1 MAAKNTSD
9 GTATWRAEEETPS
22 DDCAVCGGK
31 GWIRQDVPVGDP
43 DFGRAMPC
51 SCQHEV
57 TQAQRLERLQSHSNL
72 GALDRLRFNSLD
84 SNGRST
90 KAEAQQRFAQAY
102 QAAVEY
108 ADDPR
113 GWLLFTGAGGS
124 GKTHLI
130 AAIVNRGIER
140 ETPAFY
146 ISVPDLL
153 DHLRSTFAPSS
164 EVSYDELFEHV
175 RNIPLLALDD
185 LGAHATTP
193 WAQEKLNQILNHRFN
208 RQMPTVISL
217 SVPLG
222 QLDEQLR
229 ARLED
234 RDLVMQIVLGEQAG
248 ASTHWQLDRMKADL
262 KPRMTFDDFNVKGNR
277 ADAEEQ
283 ESLEAALKAARV
295 FAEQPSGWLVFAGG
309 EGCGKT
315 HLAIAVVNEIER
327 NGRYVCFAFVPDL
340 LDHLRYTFSPESP
353 VRYDQLFEEVRTAP
367 YLVLDDFGSH
377 SSTPWA
383 EEKLYQIIVHRQES
397 RLPTIITLHGV
408 MSEFLKERSE
418 GRPPSV
424 EKRLKINLPAS
435 VESRLKDAS
444 IVHWCYISAPDFRD
458 KGISKGR
465 STRRRTY

>member
-1 MAAKNTSD
+1 MTAKNTSD

-22 DDCAVCGGK
+22 DDCDLCGGK

-43 DFGRAMPC
+43 DFGRAIPC
-51 SCQHEV
+51 SCQQEV
-57 TQAQRLERLQSHSNL
+57 THAQRLERLQSHSNL
-72 GALDRLRFNSLD
+72 GALARLRFDSLD
-84 SNGRST
+84 SGGRSAN
-90 KAEAQQRFAQAY
+90 AEAQQRFAQAY
-102 QAAVEY
+102 QAAIEY
-108 ADDPR
+108 ADDPQ
-113 GWLLFTGAGGS
+113 GWLLFTGTGGS
-124 GKTHLI
+124 GKTHLL

-164 EVSYDELFEHV
+164 ETSYDELFEHV

-208 RQMPTVISL
+208 RQMPTIISL

-234 RDLVMQIVLGEQAG
+234 RDLVMQITLGEQAV
-248 ASTHWQLDRMKADL
+248 AAPHWQLDRMKSDL
-262 KPRMTFDDFNVKGNR
+262 KPRMAFENFNIRGNR
-277 ADAEEQ
+277 ADAEDQ
-283 ESLEAALKAARV
+283 ASLEAALNAARV
-295 FAEQPSGWLVFAGG
+295 FAEHPSGWLIFAGG

-327 NGRYVCFAFVPDL
+327 NGRYVYFAFVPDL
-340 LDHLRYTFSPESP
+340 LDHLRFTFSPESP

-367 YLVLDDFGSH
+367 YLVLDDLGAH
-377 SSTPWA
+377 SSTAWA
-383 EEKLYQIIVHRQES
+383 EEKLYQIIVHRQEA
-397 RLPTIITLHGV
+397 RLPTVITLRDF
-408 MSEFLKERSE
+408 MEDRL
-418 GRPPSV
+418 PPPV
-424 EKRLKINLPAS
+424 R
-435 VESRLKDAS
+435 SRLKDAS
-444 IVHWCYISAPDFRD
+444 IVTWCPISAPDFRD
-458 KGISKGR
+458 KGTSRDQSKRASAGYPR
-465 STRRRTY
+465 SNRRTGR